1 MIQMNHC
8 FMADVFRCLRCIHCV
23 CQEVAVDSSL
33 VRELCD
39 CCLPSAA
46 FTVSSD
52 QLQSCCL
59 SRTVDTSRANKVPC
73 GVFPESSARN
83 RKHHH
88 NLSNLQQEKKKK
100 SSFSRCRS
108 TSRHLGLICFL
119 DKVDVYFKASRGVRL
134 TGKQRCEDLLFNLVW
149 QLWMQHGFSLLLCF
163 HVTPFHWAQWK
174 WMSLIFHSIK
184 SIKHQQKNLYFG
196 TGLLLFHLAICQD
209 ETLALFQPLN
219 WFTLC

>member
-88 NLSNLQQEKKKK
+88 NLSNLRQEKKKK

-134 TGKQRCEDLLFNLVW
+134 TGKQRCEDRSLIQFGLTAVNATWLLLAFVFPCDT
-149 QLWMQHGFSLLLCF
+149 FSLSPMKMNESYL
-163 HVTPFHWAQWK
+163 
-174 WMSLIFHSIK
+174 
-184 SIKHQQKNLYFG
+184 
-196 TGLLLFHLAICQD
+196 
-209 ETLALFQPLN
+209 PLN
-219 WFTLC
+219 